1 MNKTAIKNFA
11 VWARRELIEKVAQRA
26 LLYGIEEKN
35 IQDASSDTANGRL
48 LTPAE
53 KNQRIA
59 LIKKIKAEGFNQ
71 IIEEVAYTWF
81 NRFIALRFM
90 EVNDYLPS
98 HIRVFSNDSN
108 EFKPQI
114 LSEAINIEFEGLDKQ
129 KVFAYKNA
137 NDDEGLYKYLIIA
150 QCNALSSVLPG
161 MFQKIE
167 DYSELLF
174 PDFILRDD
182 SVLYHLVNDIDAAD
196 FEDAVQI
203 IGWLYQYY
211 NTEPKDQVFA
221 DLKKNIKLSKDRIP
235 AATQLFTPDWIVRYM
250 VENSLGRLW
259 DEGHATQSPKAEWKY
274 YMEEAEQT
282 EDVKAQLAK
291 IRLERAKITPEQI
304 KCIDP
309 CMGSGHILCYMFD
322 VLMQIYQQYGY
333 SDRDAVASIV
343 QNNIYG
349 LDIDERAAQLAYFAV
364 MMKAC
369 QYDKRFLTR
378 NIQPK
383 VNEIHETWNIDK
395 STVDYFVNGDATLKQ
410 SVETLVEEFKFAK
423 DYGST
428 INVSISNFD
437 PLYKR
442 LEQVKKDNSLYAS
455 SAIETLLPLINVAFV
470 LSQKYDAVITN
481 PPYMGN
487 GGMNEILSDYVKKN
501 YPDSKGDMSTVFME
515 KTLAMTKDYG
525 FMAIINIPVWMFLST
540 YEKLRKNLLEQ
551 NNIINMSHNGRGIFG
566 SDFGSVA
573 FVFEKGYV
581 KNYKGNYAR
590 LFIDQVDVDSVEKKE
605 EWFLSGN
612 DRYSIQQENYF
623 KIPGEPIAYWITSN
637 LLNVFESSRS
647 MGDISDLKQG
657 LATGENERFMRNWFE
672 ISNENLSLETKNC
685 KETLTNNKK
694 WYPYNK
700 GGESRKWYGNFDY
713 VVNWENDGN
722 EIRNFYDKKGKLR
735 SRPQNVNFYFNES
748 FTWSLTNASH
758 FALRYRPRGS
768 IFDINGMSMFPI
780 EKGLNR
786 FYYLGLMNSNVIAKI
801 MSIINPTISNQAGDI
816 ARIPVIIK
824 YDERINEIVQKNI
837 ELCKSDWDSFETS
850 WDFVKHPL
858 IQQCSTIKKAFESW
872 QAECDSRFNQLK
884 ANEEEL
890 NRIFI
895 EIYGLQDELTPE
907 VEDKDVTVRKADLT
921 RDIKSFISY
930 AVGCMLGRYSLDKEG
945 LVYAGGEFDS
955 SNYKSFAADKDA
967 IIPICDDDVFADD
980 IVSRFEDFVTI
991 IYGKETL
998 EENLRFI
1005 ADALGG
1011 NGTSREVIRNYFING
1026 FYKDHIQIY
1035 QKRPIYWLFDSGKN
1049 NGFKC
1054 LVYMHRYKKDTI
1066 ARIRTDYVH
1075 ERQGVYNSRLEELNR
1090 KINES
1095 SGAEKIKYTKLLQD
1109 IKTKA
1114 DELHKYEEK
1123 IHHLADQMIEINLD
1137 DGVKHNYEI
1146 FKDVLAALK

>member
-26 LLYGIEEKN
+26 LLYGIEEKK
-35 IQDASSDTANGRL
+35 IEDADSDTINGKL

-53 KNQRIA
+53 KKQRIA
-59 LIKKIKAEGFNQ
+59 LINKIEADGFNQ

-114 LSEAINIEFEGLDKQ
+114 LSEAINIEFEGLDKN

-150 QCNALSSVLPG
+150 QCNALNSVLPG
-161 MFQKIE
+161 LFQKIE

-182 SVLYHLVNDIDAAD
+182 SVLFHLVNDIDAAD

-259 DEGHATQSPKAEWKY
+259 NEGHATQSPKAEWKY

-282 EDVKAQLAK
+282 DDVKAQLAK
-291 IRLERAKITPEQI
+291 IRSERTKITPEQI

-383 VNEIHETWNIDK
+383 VYEIHETWNIDK
-395 STVDYFVNGDATLKQ
+395 STVAYFVNGDATLEK

-428 INVSISNFD
+428 ITVSVSNFEA
-437 PLYKR
+437 LYNR
-442 LEQVKKDNSLYAS
+442 IEQVKMENSLYAAN
-455 SAIETLLPLINVAFV
+455 AIETLLPVINAAFL

-481 PPYMGN
+481 PPYMSN
-487 GGMNEILSDYVKKN
+487 SGMNNTLNSFIRKKF
-501 YPDSKGDMSTVFME
+501 PDSKGDMSTVFME
-515 KTLAMTKDYG
+515 KTLAITKNYG
-525 FMAIINIPVWMFLST
+525 FMAMINIPVWMFINS
-540 YEKLRKNLLEQ
+540 YEKLRIKLLKNNTL
-551 NNIINMSHNGRGIFG
+551 INMVHNGRGIFG

-573 FVFEKGYV
+573 FVFANGYI
-581 KNYKGNYAR
+581 NDYKGTYSK
-590 LFIDQVDVDSVEKKE
+590 LFFKQGSVDSVEQKE
-605 EWFLSGN
+605 KWFLSKVN
-612 DRYSIQQENYF
+612 RYTSSQENFY
-623 KIPGEPIAYWITSN
+623 KIPGFPIAYWITPNFLEDFQRPKMEEYSTVTNGMFTCNNNLFLRFWYEVSN
-637 LLNVFESSRS
+637 IDIYFNCYSKESSL
-647 MGDISDLKQG
+647 SD
-657 LATGENERFMRNWFE
+657 NR
-672 ISNENLSLETKNC
+672 
-685 KETLTNNKK
+685 K

-700 GGESRKWYGNFDY
+700 GGEFRRWYGNQ
-713 VVNWENDGN
+713 EL
-722 EIRNFYDKKGKLR
+722 IINFRHFGEEVGKYR
-735 SRPQNVNFYFNES
+735 TANGQSGAFPGQKFYFQES
-748 FTWSLTNASH
+748 LSWSFVSSAK
-758 FALRYRPRGS
+758 FGIRYYPKGFVFDIAGSS
-768 IFDINGMSMFPI
+768 IFVN
-780 EKGLNR
+780 EAYNR
-786 FYYLGLMNSNVIAKI
+786 NYFLGLLASEVIFESLNI
-801 MSIINPTISNQAGDI
+801 MNPTINFQAGDI
-816 ARIPVIIK
+816 RSLPVIISDK
-824 YDERINEIVQKNI
+824 YKTHIINKVQQNI
-837 ELCKSDWDSFETS
+837 SLSKSDWDSFETS

-858 IQQCSTIKKAFESW
+858 IQKVSTIKTAFENW
-872 QAECDSRFNQLK
+872 QTECDTRFNQLK
-884 ANEEEL
+884 ENEEEL

-967 IIPICDDDVFADD
+967 IIPICDDDGFADD

-1026 FYKDHIQIY
+1026 FYKDHIQVY

-1109 IKTKA
+1109 IKSKA